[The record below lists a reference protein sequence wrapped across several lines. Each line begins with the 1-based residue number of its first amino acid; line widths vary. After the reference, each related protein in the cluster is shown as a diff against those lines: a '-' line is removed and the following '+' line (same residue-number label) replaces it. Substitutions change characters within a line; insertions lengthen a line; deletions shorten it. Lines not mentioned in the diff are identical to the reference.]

1 MAYTELIKSFSRIR
15 DYMREFFVF
24 GFKSRDEYS
33 LKSARSY
40 DNERRR
46 VESWLGEY
54 MSFGQTETGKR
65 VFLSVDSR
73 DMERNPLFRAFRAKS
88 FTDLD
93 IVLYFYILDIL
104 GDGSA
109 YSVPELMESIEERY
123 LRKLESDQVFDVST
137 LRKKMKEFE
146 ELGLVTGV
154 KSGNK
159 MRYRRTESSVSQMP
173 AGGGLR
179 EAVEFFSEEAPLGV
193 IGSYMTDLPGMSGAS
208 DGMDSDAGLAAL
220 SHKHHYILNA
230 LDSEVLFAL
239 LAAMHGKYGVVLTYV
254 SRRGKTSVL
263 RFCPLKIYV
272 STRQGRWHVY
282 GYNYGRES
290 FDVVRIDSIKKVEA
304 GEPELSYDE
313 YLGRFTI
320 WQKHLWGVSGSRFRG
335 GADGKAANGDTRRS
349 YNVYHVEMD
358 VSVGDRES
366 FIVDRLMRE
375 KRCGR
380 VYQVD
385 ESTWRFSADVTD
397 TREMLPW
404 IRTFTGRITR
414 LVSSSGELEERFYE
428 DLGEM
433 RRMYEG
439 GAEDAVS

>member
-146 ELGLVTGV
+146 ELGLVTGE

-159 MRYRRTESSVSQMP
+159 MRYRRTESSASQMP

-193 IGSYMTDLPGMSGAS
+193 IGSYMTDLPGMSGSS

-220 SHKHHYILNA
+220 SHKHHYILHA
-230 LDSEVLFAL
+230 LDSEVLLAL
-239 LAAMHGKYGVVLTYV
+239 LSAMHGKYGVILTYV

-282 GYNYGRES
+282 GYNYDRES
-290 FDVVRIDSIKKVEA
+290 FDVVRVDSIKKVET
-304 GEPELSYDE
+304 GEPESSYDD
-313 YLGRFTI
+313 YLRKFALL
-320 WQKHLWGVSGSRFRG
+320 QKHLWGVSGNRFRG
-335 GADGKAANGDTRRS
+335 QVDGMAADGGVGRS
-349 YNVYHVEMD
+349 DHVYHVEMD
-358 VSVGDRES
+358 VSVGDREG

-380 VYQVD
+380 VYQVE

>member
-104 GDGSA
+104 GDGRA
-109 YSVPELMESIEERY
+109 YSVPELMETMEERY
-123 LRKLESDQVFDVST
+123 FRQLEKDPGFDLST

-146 ELGLVTGV
+146 ALGLVLTE

-159 MRYRRTESSVSQMP
+159 MRYRLAELSACKMQ
-173 AGGGLR
+173 AGNGLR
-179 EAVEFFSEEAPLGV
+179 EAVAFFSEEAPLGV
-193 IGSYMTDLPGMSGAS
+193 IGSYMWDLLEISGLS
-208 DGMDSDAGLAAL
+208 DGMNSDVGLTAL
-220 SHKHHYILNA
+220 SHKHHYILGA
-230 LDSEVLFAL
+230 LDSEVLLEL
-239 LAAMHGKYGVVLTYV
+239 LSAMHGKYAVELTFV

-263 RFCPLKIYV
+263 RFCPLKFYA

-282 GYNYGRES
+282 GYNYARNN
-290 FDVVRIDSIKKVEA
+290 FDVLRLDSIKKVEPG
-304 GEPELSYDE
+304 GEEPAYDE
-313 YLGRFTI
+313 YLRQFAVR
-320 WQKHLWGVSGSRFRG
+320 QKHLWGVSGNRFRG
-335 GADGKAANGDTRRS
+335 TVDGMAADGGERRS
-349 YNVYHVEMD
+349 DNVYHVEMD

-433 RRMYEG
+433 RRMYGG

>member
-1 MAYTELIKSFSRIR
+1 MAYTELVKSFSRIR

-146 ELGLVTGV
+146 ELGLVTGE

-159 MRYRRTESSVSQMP
+159 MRYRRTESSASQMP

-193 IGSYMTDLPGMSGAS
+193 IGSYIG
-208 DGMDSDAGLAAL
+208 GLL
-220 SHKHHYILNA
+220 ETSKTVCSHKHHYILHA
-230 LDSEVLFAL
+230 LDSEVLLAL
-239 LAAMHGKYGVVLTYV
+239 LSAMHGK
-254 SRRGKTSVL
+254 
-263 RFCPLKIYV
+263 
-272 STRQGRWHVY
+272 
-282 GYNYGRES
+282 
-290 FDVVRIDSIKKVEA
+290 
-304 GEPELSYDE
+304 
-313 YLGRFTI
+313 
-320 WQKHLWGVSGSRFRG
+320 
-335 GADGKAANGDTRRS
+335 
-349 YNVYHVEMD
+349 
-358 VSVGDRES
+358 
-366 FIVDRLMRE
+366 
-375 KRCGR
+375 
-380 VYQVD
+380 
-385 ESTWRFSADVTD
+385 
-397 TREMLPW
+397 
-404 IRTFTGRITR
+404 
-414 LVSSSGELEERFYE
+414 
-428 DLGEM
+428 
-433 RRMYEG
+433 
-439 GAEDAVS
+439 

>member
-1 MAYTELIKSFSRIR
+1 LAYTELVKSFSRIR

-146 ELGLVTGV
+146 ELGLVTGE
-154 KSGNK
+154 KRGNK
-159 MRYRRTESSVSQMP
+159 MWYRRTESSASQKP
-173 AGGGLR
+173 AGDGLR
-179 EAVEFFSEEAPLGV
+179 ETLAFFSEEAPLGV
-193 IGSYMTDLPGMSGAS
+193 IGSYMTDLPGMSGSS
-208 DGMDSDAGLAAL
+208 DGMDSDAGLAAF
-220 SHKHHYILNA
+220 SHKHHYILHA

-304 GEPELSYDE
+304 GEQELSYDE

-349 YNVYHVEMD
+349 DHVYHVEMD

>member
-65 VFLSVDSR
+65 VFLSMDSR
-73 DMERNPLFRAFRAKS
+73 DIERNPLIRAFRTQS

-146 ELGLVTGV
+146 ELGLVTGE

-159 MRYRRTESSVSQMP
+159 MRYRRTESSASQMP

-193 IGSYMTDLPGMSGAS
+193 IGSYIGDLLETSKTVEEM
-208 DGMDSDAGLAAL
+208 DAGETA
-220 SHKHHYILNA
+220 
-230 LDSEVLFAL
+230 VL
-239 LAAMHGKYGVVLTYV
+239 
-254 SRRGKTSVL
+254 
-263 RFCPLKIYV
+263 
-272 STRQGRWHVY
+272 
-282 GYNYGRES
+282 
-290 FDVVRIDSIKKVEA
+290 
-304 GEPELSYDE
+304 
-313 YLGRFTI
+313 
-320 WQKHLWGVSGSRFRG
+320 
-335 GADGKAANGDTRRS
+335 
-349 YNVYHVEMD
+349 
-358 VSVGDRES
+358 
-366 FIVDRLMRE
+366 
-375 KRCGR
+375 
-380 VYQVD
+380 
-385 ESTWRFSADVTD
+385 
-397 TREMLPW
+397 
-404 IRTFTGRITR
+404 
-414 LVSSSGELEERFYE
+414 
-428 DLGEM
+428 
-433 RRMYEG
+433 
-439 GAEDAVS
+439 